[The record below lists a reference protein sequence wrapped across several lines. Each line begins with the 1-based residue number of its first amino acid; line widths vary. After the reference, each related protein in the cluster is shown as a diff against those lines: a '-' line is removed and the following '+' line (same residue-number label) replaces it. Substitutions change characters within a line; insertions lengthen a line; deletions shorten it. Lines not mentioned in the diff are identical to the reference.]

1 MQKNLVSESDPLA
14 GRAAVV
20 RTRPAT
26 FEKVAAQRSCHE
38 EMDALY
44 AACPGGIA
52 APLLAGMR
60 LLTAV
65 SCEDARS
72 PTLQQD
78 SCKPEFP
85 QAADERGLGQL
96 HVLQFVLP

>member
-52 APLLAGMR
+52 APLHAGMR

-78 SCKPEFP
+78 SCK
-85 QAADERGLGQL
+85 DRKSTRLNSS
-96 HVLQFVLP
+96 HVAISYAVFCL